1 MPDRRDM
8 TDPVVLQVHGGELRG
23 EGSWVYAWLR
33 LRTGRVLYVGATGLH
48 PELRAWLHL
57 HDPEPG
63 VGRIAARYPAW
74 REQDLEVVAFPVPQS
89 VPRRVVK
96 QVLIQRLQGLGLLD
110 DAYVGEPA
118 EGRAAPHEVG
128 ELVEVMVKQL
138 RRRSRSAG

>member
-1 MPDRRDM
+1 MPDSRDL
-8 TDPVVLQVHGGELRG
+8 TDPVVLQVRRGELSG
-23 EGSWVYAWLR
+23 DGSWVYAWLR
-33 LRTGRVLYVGATGLH
+33 MRTGRVLYVGATGLH

-74 REQDLEVVAFPVPQS
+74 REQDLEVVAFPVPQP

-96 QVLIQRLQGLGLLD
+96 HVLIQRLQSLELLD
-110 DAYVGEPA
+110 DDYVGEPA
-118 EGRAAPHEVG
+118 DGRAAPRDVG
-128 ELVEVMVKQL
+128 ELVEVMVTQL